1 MTGKY
6 IFNFTFHS
14 AMVRFSV
21 LVQFVS
27 LSGAELML

>member
-1 MTGKY
+1 
-6 IFNFTFHS
+6 
-14 AMVRFSV
+14 MVRFSV